1 MKKKIISVMATL
13 VLMFAPMFQPRMQAQ
28 ILIMDEEEEEDSE
41 RTETEES
48 ELELPAVPELGITID
63 QYAPLGGEIL
73 VLGCRG
79 GAYLLGKRKK
89 KEQQD

>member
-1 MKKKIISVMATL
+1 MKKRIISMMAIL
-13 VLMFAPMFQPRMQAQ
+13 ALMFGPICIPQAPAQ
-28 ILIMDEEEEEDSE
+28 ILIMDEVEEEDSE
-41 RTETEES
+41 RTNTDES
-48 ELELPAVPELGITID
+48 ELELPMVPELGITID

-73 VLGCRG
+73 VLGCLG

>member
-1 MKKKIISVMATL
+1 MKKRFMSVMAIFA
-13 VLMFAPMFQPRMQAQ
+13 LMFGPIYIPQAPAQ

-41 RTETEES
+41 RTDVDEQG
-48 ELELPAVPELGITID
+48 LELPAVPELGITID

-73 VLGCRG
+73 VLGCLG